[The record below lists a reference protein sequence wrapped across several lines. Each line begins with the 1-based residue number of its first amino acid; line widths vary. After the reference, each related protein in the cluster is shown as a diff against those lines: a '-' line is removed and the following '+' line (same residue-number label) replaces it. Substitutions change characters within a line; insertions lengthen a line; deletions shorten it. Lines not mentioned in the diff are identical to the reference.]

1 MIQEGQHPLLL
12 VNAMWASLAVGI
24 AAAEYL
30 GIGAVPMAAGG
41 VIVGIAALILVIRRS
56 RLAVVFAALMFF
68 FMGAS
73 RFMMVDTLPQTDISR
88 LHGETVRVS
97 GTVQEAPHISRGRDG
112 SRSMRLLVEA
122 RHIVRGRDKVPVS
135 GKLYIYTYVP
145 EGRELP
151 DVRIGDH
158 AQADGKVLLI
168 SGYGNPGRINTVRMA
183 RAKGITARLNA
194 GKSGVSVERA
204 DELSFLRWSESVRQH
219 YRGLME
225 DAMPPEDAAAV
236 FAMLFGGYDGIS
248 PELLESFTATG
259 IVHILSVSGSHIT
272 LLAAFV
278 SMIGALLCLR
288 KWVTACLVILVIV
301 VYGVLSGC
309 VPPAL
314 RAGVMGGLAYI
325 AIASGRNSDARYLLG
340 LSGIAMLLVSP
351 FLLFDVSFELSFA
364 ATAGL
369 LYLSPI
375 IAAKLSF
382 LPRWIAGAL
391 SVTIAAQLFSL
402 PVMAWYFHQVSVSAL
417 AANLLAVPL
426 LEFIIVLGLMAGLI
440 GMLVPF
446 IGKLVFL
453 LDSLILGLAF
463 DITRLLMRL
472 PGSQL
477 FVPTMGPVMSAAWYA
492 VLGAAALSDEM
503 RGRLYALVRRRAKV
517 LAAAMVLAAAF
528 SFGWYMTRPAEL
540 AMHFIDVGQG
550 DACLLVTPHGR
561 AVMFDTGGTDGYD
574 IGTRVDVPYLLH
586 YGVRS
591 LDMICLTHA
600 HMDHAGGAGGIVGMM
615 PVGTIMTGHEPREE
629 YLSNM
634 KLSESTASMQHFVTA
649 ERGSRMSIDGVTVE
663 VLYAPEVSGGSG
675 NEASVVYRV
684 SYGRASFLITGD
696 LEQPQE
702 EKLLSSGVDIH
713 AKVLKV
719 GHHGSDTSS
728 SETFLS
734 AISPRYA
741 VISVGRDNRFGHPKA
756 KTLEKLEAAGIDVYR
771 TDEDG
776 AVVFYTD
783 GKHIRMESFYK
794 H

>member
-1 MIQEGQHPLLL
+1 
-12 VNAMWASLAVGI
+12 
-24 AAAEYL
+24 
-30 GIGAVPMAAGG
+30 
-41 VIVGIAALILVIRRS
+41 
-56 RLAVVFAALMFF
+56 
-68 FMGAS
+68 
-73 RFMMVDTLPQTDISR
+73 
-88 LHGETVRVS
+88 
-97 GTVQEAPHISRGRDG
+97 
-112 SRSMRLLVEA
+112 
-122 RHIVRGRDKVPVS
+122 
-135 GKLYIYTYVP
+135 
-145 EGRELP
+145 
-151 DVRIGDH
+151 
-158 AQADGKVLLI
+158 
-168 SGYGNPGRINTVRMA
+168 
-183 RAKGITARLNA
+183 
-194 GKSGVSVERA
+194 
-204 DELSFLRWSESVRQH
+204 
-219 YRGLME
+219 
-225 DAMPPEDAAAV
+225 
-236 FAMLFGGYDGIS
+236 
-248 PELLESFTATG
+248 
-259 IVHILSVSGSHIT
+259 
-272 LLAAFV
+272 
-278 SMIGALLCLR
+278 
-288 KWVTACLVILVIV
+288 
-301 VYGVLSGC
+301 
-309 VPPAL
+309 
-314 RAGVMGGLAYI
+314 
-325 AIASGRNSDARYLLG
+325 
-340 LSGIAMLLVSP
+340 
-351 FLLFDVSFELSFA
+351 
-364 ATAGL
+364 
-369 LYLSPI
+369 
-375 IAAKLSF
+375 
-382 LPRWIAGAL
+382 
-391 SVTIAAQLFSL
+391 
-402 PVMAWYFHQVSVSAL
+402 
-417 AANLLAVPL
+417 
-426 LEFIIVLGLMAGLI
+426 
-440 GMLVPF
+440 
-446 IGKLVFL
+446 
-453 LDSLILGLAF
+453 
-463 DITRLLMRL
+463 
-472 PGSQL
+472 
-477 FVPTMGPVMSAAWYA
+477 
-492 VLGAAALSDEM
+492 
-503 RGRLYALVRRRAKV
+503 
-517 LAAAMVLAAAF
+517 
-528 SFGWYMTRPAEL
+528 
-540 AMHFIDVGQG
+540 MHFIDVGQG

-696 LEQPQE
+696 LEKSQE

>member
-12 VNAMWASLAVGI
+12 VNAMWASLAIGI

-112 SRSMRLLVEA
+112 SRSMRLLVEV

-168 SGYGNPGRINTVRMA
+168 SGYGNPGRIDTVRMA

-391 SVTIAAQLFSL
+391 SVTIGVVFSSGFSERTCSKS
-402 PVMAWYFHQVSVSAL
+402 PCGTASRVHYRARPY
-417 AANLLAVPL
+417 
-426 LEFIIVLGLMAGLI
+426 G
-440 GMLVPF
+440 
-446 IGKLVFL
+446 
-453 LDSLILGLAF
+453 
-463 DITRLLMRL
+463 
-472 PGSQL
+472 
-477 FVPTMGPVMSAAWYA
+477 
-492 VLGAAALSDEM
+492 GAY
-503 RGRLYALVRRRAKV
+503 R
-517 LAAAMVLAAAF
+517 
-528 SFGWYMTRPAEL
+528 
-540 AMHFIDVGQG
+540 
-550 DACLLVTPHGR
+550 
-561 AVMFDTGGTDGYD
+561 
-574 IGTRVDVPYLLH
+574 
-586 YGVRS
+586 
-591 LDMICLTHA
+591 
-600 HMDHAGGAGGIVGMM
+600 HAGAI
-615 PVGTIMTGHEPREE
+615 
-629 YLSNM
+629 
-634 KLSESTASMQHFVTA
+634 
-649 ERGSRMSIDGVTVE
+649 
-663 VLYAPEVSGGSG
+663 
-675 NEASVVYRV
+675 YR
-684 SYGRASFLITGD
+684 
-696 LEQPQE
+696 
-702 EKLLSSGVDIH
+702 
-713 AKVLKV
+713 
-719 GHHGSDTSS
+719 
-728 SETFLS
+728 
-734 AISPRYA
+734 
-741 VISVGRDNRFGHPKA
+741 
-756 KTLEKLEAAGIDVYR
+756 
-771 TDEDG
+771 
-776 AVVFYTD
+776 
-783 GKHIRMESFYK
+783 
-794 H
+794 